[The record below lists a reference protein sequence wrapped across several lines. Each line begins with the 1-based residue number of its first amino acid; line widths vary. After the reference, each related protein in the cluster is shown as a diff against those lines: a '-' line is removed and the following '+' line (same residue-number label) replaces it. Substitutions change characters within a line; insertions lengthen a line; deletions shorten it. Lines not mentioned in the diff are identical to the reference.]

1 MKRTYPARTVLW
13 FVLVC
18 CLMLGVT
25 GCEQDVAGE
34 LAALSGVYLGDVV
47 TVAVTDCLYGAL
59 GVEGGASLDEHAHED
74 EHSHDAGPLHD
85 HEH

>member
-1 MKRTYPARTVLW
+1 MKRTCPAPTGFW

-25 GCEQDVAGE
+25 GCEREAAGE
-34 LAALSGVYLGDVV
+34 LAALSGAYLGDMV
-47 TVAVTDCLYGAL
+47 TLVVTDCLYGAL

-74 EHSHDAGPLHD
+74 EHSHDTEPLHD